1 MKTPNNKVSS
11 VHFNLKGQILIPIW
25 VRNDLEIEEGTRA
38 LIHLEGGVIVL
49 RPITPRYIKSLRG
62 SLKGSG
68 VLKSL
73 LRDRQQ
79 ERKVPRR

>member
-1 MKTPNNKVSS
+1 MKTPASKVRS
-11 VHFNLKGQILIPIW
+11 VHFNSKGQILIPAW
-25 VRNDLEIEEGTRA
+25 LRDDLEIKKGTRA
-38 LIHLEGGVIVL
+38 FIYREGGAIVL

-73 LRDRQQ
+73 IGDRGCERDL
-79 ERKVPRR
+79 